1 MPNQGKSHIFA
12 KTSIMLYRKFA
23 KNIED
28 FLHSEPE
35 KIMLVNGAR
44 QIGKSFI
51 IRYVGTRLF
60 PNFVEINL
68 REDKEGPQLFANV
81 RTTTDL
87 YIQLGIIA
95 GDKLGRFEDTLV
107 FLDEIQEY
115 PQLLTMLKFLR
126 QDKRYRFIASGSL
139 LGVALHDTG
148 SVPIG
153 SIQIEQMY
161 PLDFEEFLFARGF
174 GTESIES
181 LRNKCLSR
189 EALDEN
195 THGYMI
201 KLFRE
206 YLVTGGLP
214 EAVDCFLSE
223 FNVVKL
229 RRIQRDIHNLYKI
242 DCSKYDR
249 EKKLSIRK
257 VYDIIPS
264 LMENRKKRL
273 IVKDIEGKRGKQ
285 FSDYDQEFE
294 YLINAGVALE
304 VRAISNPTFPISESE
319 TKSLLKLYLND
330 VGILSYLLY
339 NTNINAILNNETS
352 VNLGN
357 VYETA
362 VAQELHAHGF
372 KLRYYDNKQ
381 KGEVD
386 FLVDDYDSLSVLPI
400 EVKSG
405 KDYKVHSALDAFLNT
420 PDYGIKR
427 AVVLSNE
434 RKVYEENGII
444 YMPIYYI
451 SFFLNNAV

>member
-1 MPNQGKSHIFA
+1 MPNHGKSHTFA
-12 KTSIMLYRKFA
+12 KNKEMLYRKFA
-23 KNIED
+23 KVIED
-28 FLHSEPE
+28 FLGGEPE
-35 KIMLVNGAR
+35 KILLVNGAR

-60 PNFVEINL
+60 QNFIEVNL

-81 RTTTDL
+81 KTTSDL

-95 GDKLGRFEDTLV
+95 GDRLGKFEDTLV

-126 QDKRYRFIASGSL
+126 QDRRYRFIASGSL

-153 SIQIEQMY
+153 SVEIEQMY
-161 PLDFEEFLFARGF
+161 PLDFEEFLIANGF
-174 GTESIES
+174 GPESIES
-181 LRNKCLSR
+181 MRSKCSNR

-195 THGYMI
+195 THGYMM
-201 KLFRE
+201 KKFRE

-214 EAVDCFLSE
+214 EAVNSFLSE
-223 FNVVKL
+223 LNVVKL
-229 RRIQRDIHNLYKI
+229 RRIQRDIHNLYAI
-242 DCSKYDR
+242 DCSKYDKDR
-249 EKKLSIRK
+249 KLSIRK

-273 IVKDIEGKRGKQ
+273 IIKDIEGKKGKR
-285 FSDYDQEFE
+285 FSDYDHEFE
-294 YLINAGVALE
+294 YLVSAGVALE
-304 VRAISNPTFPISESE
+304 VRAISNPRFPISESE

-330 VGILSYLLY
+330 VGILSYLLF
-339 NTNINAILNNETS
+339 NTNINAILNDDTS

-372 KLRYYDNKQ
+372 RLRYYDNKQ

-405 KDYKVHSALDAFLNT
+405 KDYKVHSALDSFLRT

-434 RKVYEENGII
+434 REVYEENGIL
-444 YMPIYYI
+444 YLPIYYI
-451 SFFLNNAV
+451 PFFVNRAV